1 MLKSRVAS
9 SFMVPENEEEVG
21 TISSLHCAPEKYKIA
36 VSNGSLG
43 PWHSC
48 TTYEKDSCEDCNAV
62 LTWRKIHLSVGA
74 NLTSEVL
81 MP

>member
-1 MLKSRVAS
+1 
-9 SFMVPENEEEVG
+9 MVPENEEEVG

-36 VSNGSLG
+36 VSNGSLA

-62 LTWRKIHLSVGA
+62 LT
-74 NLTSEVL
+74 
-81 MP
+81 